1 MVPPTELE
9 FGIEKLER
17 ILAEKRAERDK
28 KMKNLK
34 SKLKIK
40 KKAHKP
46 KLKIMTKTFDERVSL
61 FTNSEKL
68 LFLESMDSLKL
79 IHQFSESEV
88 LCCP

>member
-40 KKAHKP
+40 KKAP
-46 KLKIMTKTFDERVSL
+46 KLK
-61 FTNSEKL
+61 
-68 LFLESMDSLKL
+68 
-79 IHQFSESEV
+79 
-88 LCCP
+88 